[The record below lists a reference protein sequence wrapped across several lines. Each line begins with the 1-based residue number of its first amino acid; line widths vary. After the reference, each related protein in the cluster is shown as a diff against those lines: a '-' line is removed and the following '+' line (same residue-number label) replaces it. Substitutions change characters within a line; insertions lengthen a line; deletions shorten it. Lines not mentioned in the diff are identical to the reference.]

1 MVVPIVALT
10 MSISSIESRAKDWR
24 NGAVIYQIFVDRFVP
39 PTDPSAK
46 AKFFGSPRS
55 FKKWDELPKAGKFDP
70 NEGVWTHELDFWGGD
85 LEGVESKLG
94 YIKDL
99 GADVLYLNPVHEAF
113 TNHKYDA
120 TDYLKVDP
128 SFGTMKDLSSLISK
142 SHKKGMKVVLDG
154 VFNHMGR
161 RNPYLASAL
170 ESEKSPYRNWFFVD
184 KKYKA
189 GYKGWLGGT
198 NMPVNHLEDAGLR
211 KYLWKGPDSVVQ
223 HYLKLGIDGWR
234 LDVAYE
240 IGPEF
245 LADLTKHAH
254 KAKKGSLVVGE
265 MLGYPAGWFPNV
277 DGQYNLFAPSICAEA
292 LRGNISGGRV
302 GAMLNDYVRDAGID
316 HVLKSWL
323 IADNHDMKR
332 LATELPE
339 LEDRKLAL
347 ALMFTLPGSP
357 NIYYGTE
364 LGMTGGDDPA
374 NRAPM
379 RWDLVTRENE
389 TLGWVKRLI
398 GIRKSHPSL
407 KYGDFQALQTDKL
420 IAFTRTT
427 GKLRENAIIV
437 VNPTAKKVAE
447 TFAHRIGNLMS
458 WQEIEDQISG
468 EKILQKVG
476 TMSVTVPPKSIRIFT
491 PVVTRV
497 NGFSPFD
504 RIK

>member
-1 MVVPIVALT
+1 MVVSIVAL
-10 MSISSIESRAKDWR
+10 SISMSSIESRAKDWR
-24 NGAVIYQIFVDRFVP
+24 NGAVIYQVFVDRFVP
-39 PTDPSAK
+39 PTDPKSK
-46 AKFFGSPRS
+46 AKFFPAPRK
-55 FKKWDELPKAGKFDP
+55 FKAWDELPKGGKFDP
-70 NEGVWTHELDFWGGD
+70 KVGVWTHELDFWGGD
-85 LEGVESKLG
+85 LPGVESKIG
-94 YIKDL
+94 YIREL
-99 GADVLYLNPVHEAF
+99 GADVVYLNPIHEAF

-120 TDYLKVDP
+120 SDYMKIDP
-128 SFGTMKDLSSLISK
+128 SFGTMKDMSDLIAK
-142 SHKKGMKVVLDG
+142 SHKSGMKVVLDG

-161 RNPYLASAL
+161 HTPYLASAL
-170 ESEKSPYRNWFFVD
+170 SSENSPYRKWFFID

-198 NMPVNHLEDAGLR
+198 NMPVNHLEDVGLR
-211 KYLWKGPDSVVQ
+211 KYLWTGSDSVVQ
-223 HYLKLGIDGWR
+223 HFLKLGIDGWR

-245 LADLTKHAH
+245 LGDLTKHAH

-277 DGQYNLFAPSICAEA
+277 DGQYNLFAPELCNQA
-292 LRGNISGGRV
+292 LKGNISGGRV
-302 GAMLNDYVRDAGID
+302 GLMLNDYVQDAGIE

-323 IADNHDMKR
+323 IADNHDMVR
-332 LATELPE
+332 LATALPE
-339 LEDRKLAL
+339 MEDRKLAL
-347 ALMFTLPGSP
+347 ALLFSLPGCP

-379 RWDLVTRENE
+379 RWDLNTPENE
-389 TLGWVKRLI
+389 TLSWVKKLI
-398 GIRKSHPSL
+398 GFRKTHPSL
-407 KYGDFQALQTDKL
+407 RYGDFHALQTDKL

-427 GKLRENAIIV
+427 GKLRENVIVV
-437 VNPTAKKVAE
+437 VNPTDKKVTE

-458 WQEIEDQISG
+458 WQTIEDQITG
-468 EKILQKVG
+468 EKMTQKVG
-476 TMSVTVPPKSIRIFT
+476 MMTVQIPPKSIRIYT
-491 PVVTRV
+491 PVVTRT

>member
-1 MVVPIVALT
+1 MVVPIVALS
-10 MSISSIESRAKDWR
+10 MSKSNMEARAKDWR
-24 NGAVIYQIFVDRFVP
+24 NGAVIYQVFVDRFVA
-39 PTDPSAK
+39 PTDPISKSKSFA
-46 AKFFGSPRS
+46 SPRK
-55 FKKWDELPKAGKFDP
+55 FKKWDELPKGGKFAP
-70 NEGVWTHELDFWGGD
+70 KVGVWTHELDFWGGD
-85 LEGVESKLG
+85 LPGVESKLD
-94 YIKDL
+94 YIRDL
-99 GADVLYLNPVHEAF
+99 GADVVYLNPVHEAF

-120 TDYLKVDP
+120 TDYLKIDP
-128 SFGTMKDLSSLISK
+128 SFGTMKDLSDLIAR
-142 SHKKGMKVVLDG
+142 SHTGGMKVVVDG
-154 VFNHMGR
+154 VFNHMGK
-161 RNPYLASAL
+161 RNPHLASAL
-170 ESEKSPYRNWFFVD
+170 ESEKSPYRKWFFVD

-211 KYLWKGPDSVVQ
+211 KYLWTGPDSVVQ

-240 IGPEF
+240 IGPE
-245 LADLTKHAH
+245 LLGDLTKHAH

-277 DGQYNLFAPSICAEA
+277 DGQYNLFAPHLCAEA
-292 LRGNISGGRV
+292 LRGNVSGGRV
-302 GAMLNDYVRDAGID
+302 GAMLNDHVQDAGID

-332 LATELPE
+332 LASELPE
-339 LEDRKLAL
+339 IEDRKLAL
-347 ALMFTLPGSP
+347 ALLFTLPGCP

-364 LGMTGGDDPA
+364 LGMTGGDDPE

-379 RWDLVTRENE
+379 RWDLVSPENE
-389 TLGWVKRLI
+389 TLNWVKKFI
-398 GIRKSHPSL
+398 TFRKTHPSL

-420 IAFTRTT
+420 ISFTRTT

-437 VNPTAKKVAE
+437 VNPTNKKITE
-447 TFAHRIGNLMS
+447 SFAHRIGNLMS
-458 WQEIEDQISG
+458 WQEIEDQITG
-468 EKILQKVG
+468 EKITQKVG
-476 TMSVTVPPKSIRIFT
+476 MMTVTIPPKSIRIYT
-491 PVVTRV
+491 PVITHA